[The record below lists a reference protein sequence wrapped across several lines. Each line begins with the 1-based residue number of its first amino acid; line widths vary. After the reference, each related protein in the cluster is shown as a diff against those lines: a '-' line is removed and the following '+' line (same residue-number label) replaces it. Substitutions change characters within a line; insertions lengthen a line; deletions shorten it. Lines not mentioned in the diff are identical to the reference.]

1 MTGRR
6 ALLALTV
13 ALAATGV
20 VVVRGAATQQDS
32 PTGASVRIVTPEEGD
47 YLSGVVML
55 RAEVSPPEV
64 VGQVEELVFWVDGR
78 VVCRLQAPPFECEW
92 DAGRRVE
99 ARQVRVVVRT
109 AQGQLVHTVRTG
121 ELDLSETVD
130 VDAVQVVTVVKDAAG
145 EFVRGLP
152 RDAFRVYE
160 DDVPQ
165 PLSHFA
171 SEKIPL
177 ELVAAI
183 DISGSMKRAMPQV
196 KSAAGQ
202 FLQGLEEGHE
212 VTVLAFNDNLFT
224 LARRGTDP
232 SARARVLDRLAAWGS
247 TALYDAIVSGLEQLS
262 RRPGRRAM
270 VLFTDGDDK
279 LSHATLEAV
288 VRRVESSDAT
298 LYMIGQGQA
307 ATNARLQELLTR
319 LAAISGGKAFFE
331 ADADRLGGVFDDI
344 LEDLSNQYLLTYQP
358 GEMIKD
364 GRWRSIRVE
373 VDGPGYEVRARQGYR
388 PVRVR

>member
-1 MTGRR
+1 
-6 ALLALTV
+6 
-13 ALAATGV
+13 
-20 VVVRGAATQQDS
+20 
-32 PTGASVRIVTPEEGD
+32 
-47 YLSGVVML
+47 
-55 RAEVSPPEV
+55 
-64 VGQVEELVFWVDGR
+64 
-78 VVCRLQAPPFECEW
+78 
-92 DAGRRVE
+92 VE

-109 AQGQLVHTVRTG
+109 AQGQLVHTVRTA

-160 DDVPQ
+160 DDVLQ

-279 LSHATLEAV
+279 LSHATLELV
-288 VRRVESSDAT
+288 IRRVESSDAT

-307 ATNARLQELLTR
+307 ATNERLQQLLVR
-319 LAAISGGKAFFE
+319 LAATSGGKAFFE
-331 ADADRLGGVFDDI
+331 AEASALGPVFDDI

-358 GEMIKD
+358 GEIVKD

-373 VDGPGYEVRARQGYR
+373 VDGPGYQVRARQGYR
-388 PVRVR
+388 PIRVR